1 MRKKVLLKGPIL
13 TRSGYGEQTRFA
25 LRSLRSRPDLFELYI
40 QPLQWGN
47 TSWIATTD
55 SERAFVDQT
64 IEKTIGHIQAKGE
77 FDLSVQVTIPNEWEM
92 YMKTLQLWLLTVT
105 QAKKWI
111 IDYKLPFMLLTIP
124 LRNMMTLKN

>member
-55 SERAFVDQT
+55 SER
-64 IEKTIGHIQAKGE
+64 
-77 FDLSVQVTIPNEWEM
+77 LCRSN
-92 YMKTLQLWLLTVT
+92 
-105 QAKKWI
+105 
-111 IDYKLPFMLLTIP
+111 
-124 LRNMMTLKN
+124 N